1 MAREIKTEIIIDGT
15 ADKVWNELMNFNSFP
30 DWNPFIKELKVNNE
44 LKVGQKLTVLLHLQ
58 NKKPQTFKPTIKSLI
73 PNKEFSWLGN
83 LFMPKIF
90 DGYHYFQLEEQDNK
104 TKFIQKE
111 RFSGI
116 FGFIIKFI
124 AKDTLASFK
133 SMNEILKQRVESQG
147 AY

>member
-1 MAREIKTEIIIDGT
+1 MAHELKTEIVINGT
-15 ADKVWNELMNFNSFP
+15 ADKVWNELMNFKSFP

-58 NKKPQTFKPTIKSLI
+58 NRKPQTFKPTIKSLV

-83 LFMPKIF
+83 LYFPKIF
-90 DGYHYFQLEEQDNK
+90 DGHHTFQLEEVDHK
-104 TKFIQKE
+104 TKFVQKE

-116 FGFIIKFI
+116 LGFIIKFI
-124 AKDTLASFK
+124 KNDTLNSFN

-147 AY
+147 A